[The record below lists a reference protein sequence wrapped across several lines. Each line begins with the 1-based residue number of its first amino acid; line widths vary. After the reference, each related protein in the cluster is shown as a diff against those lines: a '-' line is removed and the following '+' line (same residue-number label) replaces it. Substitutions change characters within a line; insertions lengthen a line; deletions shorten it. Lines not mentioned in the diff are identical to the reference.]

1 MFSPRPRLTCRHGN
15 DRVAATLHQDD
26 RTGSTPFRRCCQKTA
41 CGRAMCSGRLQLVCS
56 SGHRTLTRY
65 IASSARSAAALC
77 DIQWW
82 STPCQECDAAKDE
95 QGQRE
100 RNEQAEQLIYLTTK
114 AGGTDIWKIKTRPLH
129 AAFVLAAL
137 VYNIH
142 HTRHLHRGALEDA
155 TAAADAAWL
164 HLVLVTKQPSDAA
177 KEIKRRLSVAARL
190 WVFRVLMVASLMA
203 FECDHDGTNFWGGGS
218 CFR

>member
-1 MFSPRPRLTCRHGN
+1 M
-15 DRVAATLHQDD
+15 
-26 RTGSTPFRRCCQKTA
+26 
-41 CGRAMCSGRLQLVCS
+41 
-56 SGHRTLTRY
+56 
-65 IASSARSAAALC
+65 
-77 DIQWW
+77 
-82 STPCQECDAAKDE
+82 
-95 QGQRE
+95 
-100 RNEQAEQLIYLTTK
+100 
-114 AGGTDIWKIKTRPLH
+114 
-129 AAFVLAAL
+129 LAAL

-203 FECDHDGTNFWGGGS
+203 FECDHDGTSFWGGAVVSDDNVREEITVANAARAAGG
-218 CFR
+218 